1 MGKLNDKAT
10 AAAQPKEKQYKLSD
24 GDGLSLIVQ
33 PNGKKLWWFRY
44 RFAGKEKTLSIGIY
58 PVVGLKNAREW
69 ALEARK
75 LVAAGLGSHEGEER
89 YSKRRYRICRRAYR
103 SIGNGRT
110 NQPGMV

>member
-44 RFAGKEKTLSIGIY
+44 RFASKEKTLSIGIY

-75 LVAAGLGSHEGEER
+75 LLAAGLDRVFVALIGSLQR
-89 YSKRRYRICRRAYR
+89 LLRC
-103 SIGNGRT
+103 
-110 NQPGMV
+110 QV